1 LPRNRLT
8 NETPRSEYASGIT
21 EHMKKLIIAVVIVAV
36 VAAVIAVLIT
46 KILGLGDS
54 APIAGGVAGGVAS
67 GWVVMTGKYPMK
79 K

>member
-1 LPRNRLT
+1 
-8 NETPRSEYASGIT
+8 
-21 EHMKKLIIAVVIVAV
+21 MKKLIIAVVIVAV
-36 VAAVIAVLIT
+36 VAAVIAVLNT